1 MYSFK
6 KLSFVLVLASFLFA
20 SSLWTDKSSSPY
32 VKDPNYKVGDTVT
45 VIIDENLS
53 ALQSGSTNTNKSSNL
68 GFGFDTKNESSLEM
82 ASKEIAT
89 KGDSKL
95 NISGKGSSKFQGKG
109 STTRKSAIKTTITA
123 AVIDVQPD
131 GKIFVLGQKQIRIN
145 EEVENIEVS
154 GLVRVADISDENTVL
169 SSQIANIK
177 VAINGVGVVA
187 NQQKPG
193 FLSRA
198 LDWLF

>member
-1 MYSFK
+1 MYFLKKVSFG
-6 KLSFVLVLASFLFA
+6 LLLFSFLCA
-20 SSLWTDKSSSPY
+20 SSLWTEKSISPY
-32 VKDPNYKVGDTVT
+32 IKNPNYKVGDTVT
-45 VIIDENLS
+45 VLIDENLS
-53 ALQSGSTNTNKSSNL
+53 ALQSGSTNTNKNSSM

-82 ASKEIAT
+82 ASKEISN
-89 KGDSKL
+89 KGDSKF
-95 NISGKGSSKFQGKG
+95 NVSGKGSSKFQGKG
-109 STTRKSAIKTTITA
+109 STTRKSAISTTITA
-123 AVIDVQPD
+123 AVIDVQPG
-131 GKIFVLGQKQIRIN
+131 GKIFILGQKQIKIN

-154 GLVRVADISDENTVL
+154 GLVRVTDISDENTVL

>member
-1 MYSFK
+1 MYYFK
-6 KLSFVLVLASFLFA
+6 KLSFVLVLGSFLFA

-32 VKDPNYKVGDTVT
+32 VKNPNYKIGDTLT

-53 ALQSGSTNTNKSSNL
+53 ALQSGSTATNKTSNL
-68 GFGFDTKNESSLEM
+68 GFGFDTKNENDLEVGGREISS
-82 ASKEIAT
+82 
-89 KGDSKL
+89 KGSSKL
-95 NISGKGSSKFQGKG
+95 NLTGKGTSKFQGKG

-123 AVIDVQPD
+123 AVIDVQSD
-131 GKIFVLGQKQIRIN
+131 NQIFILGQKQIGIN

-154 GLVRVADISDENTVL
+154 GLVRVTDISDENTVL

-193 FLSRA
+193 LLSRA